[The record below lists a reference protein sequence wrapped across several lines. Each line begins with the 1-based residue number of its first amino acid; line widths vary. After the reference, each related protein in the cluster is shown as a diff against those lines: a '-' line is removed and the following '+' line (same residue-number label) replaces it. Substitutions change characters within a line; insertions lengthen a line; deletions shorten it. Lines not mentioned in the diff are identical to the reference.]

1 MGEIKEH
8 QSHLQLIYHD
18 YNYKVYSLTKQIVD
32 KQNYLIKGM
41 LFMYLHQ
48 MLTSH
53 ETLTSSTVYLS
64 PFHSAN
70 KDQVTTGNY
79 G

>member
-8 QSHLQLIYHD
+8 QSHLQLICHD
-18 YNYKVYSLTKQIVD
+18 YNYKVYSLTKHIVD

-53 ETLTSSTVYLS
+53 ETLTSSRGLLYILARFIA
-64 PFHSAN
+64 PI
-70 KDQVTTGNY
+70 KIK
-79 G
+79 